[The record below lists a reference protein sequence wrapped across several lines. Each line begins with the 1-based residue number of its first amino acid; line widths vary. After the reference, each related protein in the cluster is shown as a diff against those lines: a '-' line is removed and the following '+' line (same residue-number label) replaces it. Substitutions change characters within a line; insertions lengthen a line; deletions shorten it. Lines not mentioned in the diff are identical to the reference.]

1 MIVIFA
7 EADCRATSHRCT
19 SSCACA
25 AGSPIILLLACC
37 TSVSTKRRQSVQKRR
52 EESRRLKGACN
63 LEREW
68 ERGIHKRLACL
79 GEAGLHSMHAIMAST
94 SCHELKRRLAVAVVV
109 VV

>member
-1 MIVIFA
+1 M
-7 EADCRATSHRCT
+7 
-19 SSCACA
+19 
-25 AGSPIILLLACC
+25 
-37 TSVSTKRRQSVQKRR
+37 QKRR

-68 ERGIHKRLACL
+68 ERGIHKRLAGL

-109 VV
+109 VVSWRWWWYGSSKCEANGPV

>member
-1 MIVIFA
+1 M
-7 EADCRATSHRCT
+7 
-19 SSCACA
+19 
-25 AGSPIILLLACC
+25 
-37 TSVSTKRRQSVQKRR
+37 QKRR

-68 ERGIHKRLACL
+68 ERDIHKRLAGL

-94 SCHELKRRLAVAVVV
+94 SCQGHELKRRLAVAVVV